1 MDRFLDE
8 NESAASS
15 RASSPSFARVRTGN
29 GIMASGTTPP
39 SQLATA
45 DNFQNSIPTSAAVPV
60 ASHGTTSHHHT
71 TSIMAS
77 LHSSPERSYGDHVSQ
92 LTLQQQKSCVPTPVI
107 VQSAADKVESETKRP
122 RLLQDGH
129 KSMYTI
135 PGKPP
140 PLKPIRA
147 VPSPLL
153 HTVPTV
159 PTGTSGQGLSGSNE
173 LLHSSTHSRSLP
185 VDTAVIH
192 TKSN

>member
-15 RASSPSFARVRTGN
+15 RASSPSFARARAGN
-29 GIMASGTTPP
+29 GVMSGTTVS
-39 SQLATA
+39 SQLATS
-45 DNFQNSIPTSAAVPV
+45 DNLQNSTPASNAVPT
-60 ASHGTTSHHHT
+60 ASHSTTSHNHS

-77 LHSSPERSYGDHVSQ
+77 LHPSPDHPHGDHTSQ
-92 LTLQQQKSCVPTPVI
+92 LTLQQQKSCVPTSVI
-107 VQSAADKVESETKRP
+107 VQSAADIVEMDAKRP
-122 RLLQDGH
+122 RLLQDGN

-147 VPSPLL
+147 VPLRQ
-153 HTVPTV
+153 TVN
-159 PTGTSGQGLSGSNE
+159 PTGTQGLPGSNE
-173 LLHSSTHSRSLP
+173 LLHSSTLSLP
-185 VDTAVIH
+185 PDSTAIY